1 VHAPQVTTEALVNL
15 SSMDETSPFVKDVT
29 LADFQE
35 EVLVRS
41 RDVPVLVDFWA
52 EWCGPCKTLS
62 PLLERMTDEGVG
74 AFQLAKVDVDANPE
88 LSAQYLVQSIPT
100 VVAIKNG
107 KEVNRFSGALPE
119 QAIAEFLV
127 TVLPTELDLMV
138 DDARGALIDGDTS
151 GAEHMLR
158 QVLDQ
163 QPDHQDAGTSLA
175 ALLIDHGDI
184 EEAMIVLGKLV
195 PDADVERL
203 QAAARLRRS
212 AGDDISDL
220 EAAASAEPEDDDAQL
235 KLARALAARSEFEPA
250 LDRLLIVVKHKGEMK
265 EEARQAM
272 VDIFGVL
279 GNEHPLTATY
289 RRQLAT
295 ALN

>member
-1 VHAPQVTTEALVNL
+1 MEG
-15 SSMDETSPFVKDVT
+15 TSPYIKDVT
-29 LADFQE
+29 IADFQD

-62 PLLERMTDEGVG
+62 PLLERMTEQAGG
-74 AFQLAKVDVDANPE
+74 AFELAKVDVDANPE
-88 LSAQYLVQSIPT
+88 LSAQFLVQSIPT
-100 VVAIKNG
+100 IVAIKNG

-119 QAIAEFLV
+119 AAISEFLL

-138 DDARGALIDGDTS
+138 DEARGAMIDGDNS
-151 GAEHMLR
+151 GAEHILR

-163 QPDHQDAGTSLA
+163 KPDHQDAGTSLA
-175 ALLIDHGDI
+175 ALLIDRGDI
-184 EEAMIVLGKLV
+184 EEALIVLGKLV
-195 PDADVERL
+195 PDAEVERL
-203 QAAARLRRS
+203 QAAARLRRT
-212 AGDDISDL
+212 AGDDISEL
-220 EAAASAEPEDDDAQL
+220 EAAVAAAPDDDDAE
-235 KLARALAARSEFEPA
+235 LALAKALAARSEFEPA
-250 LDRLLIVVKHKGEMK
+250 LDRLLVVVKRKGDKK

-289 RRQLAT
+289 RRHLAA
-295 ALN
+295 ALY